1 MSIDAV
7 DRAITFTEDNLHEQ
21 VTVGA
26 MAEAAH
32 YSLYHFCRVFGRYSG
47 LSPHTYLIRRRL
59 TLAVEHVVDS
69 RRRIVQIAH
78 EFGFDSHEG
87 FPRAFGRLF
96 AVTPMEA
103 RDRGWVTSPPRLPTL
118 THGHLT
124 CLERHGGLVP
134 VITEEGEVP
143 DSGGGVVHIPVPL
156 TWPDARS
163 SSGTGEQGA
172 GRSTPRSG
180 WPGRTRRTTP
190 W

>member
-1 MSIDAV
+1 MSRSMRGIAPAD
-7 DRAITFTEDNLHEQ
+7 
-21 VTVGA
+21 
-26 MAEAAH
+26 AAH
-32 YSLYHFCRVFGRYSG
+32 YSLYHFCRVIGRYTG

-59 TLAVEHVVDS
+59 TLAIDPVVAS
-69 RRRIVQIAH
+69 RRRIVEIAH